1 MPAETEE
8 PVIVQATVSAAWTSF
23 FLSKVVSRAKRGP
36 RPLMLQVL
44 QGVRSVIIDSIIA
57 R

>member
-1 MPAETEE
+1 M
-8 PVIVQATVSAAWTSF
+8 IVQATVSAAWTSF

-44 QGVRSVIIDSIIA
+44 QGVRSVIIDSVIA
-57 R
+57 L